1 MTSYTHGAY
10 HRDAS
15 HAVRRRRGNQDTRKG
30 ANVAKPLAIIGVP
43 TSAGAFAP
51 GQEQAPQAL
60 RAAGLIERLER
71 AGLQVTD
78 YGDGP
83 VWRWRPD
90 QSNRHAQN
98 LATVTAIAQTTA
110 ARVQRAV
117 NEGEIPLVLGGDC
130 TVELG
135 TVAGHVPAATRIG
148 LIYFDLHPDLNVPES
163 VHAGALD
170 WMGVAHLLGEERS
183 AAPLAHI
190 GSRFPLLAPDEI
202 VFFAYGP
209 ESSTPWE
216 RNLMAQHRLQG
227 IPVDEVAADPEGA
240 AARALAQLSSRCDR
254 LLIHLDVDTIDFTD
268 LPLSEN
274 TGQNAGLSFAQTV
287 RALEALVGSELFGAL
302 TITEINPNHGAEDG
316 STIATFVDAL
326 VRILVAS
333 PAIARCT
340 PA

>member
-1 MTSYTHGAY
+1 M
-10 HRDAS
+10 
-15 HAVRRRRGNQDTRKG
+15 
-30 ANVAKPLAIIGVP
+30 AKPLAIIGVP

-60 RAAGLIERLER
+60 RAAGLVERLES
-71 AGLQVTD
+71 AGVQVTD

-90 QSNRHAQN
+90 RSNRFAQN
-98 LATVTAIAQTTA
+98 LAAVVAIAQATA
-110 ARVQRAV
+110 GRVQQAV
-117 NEGEIPLVLGGDC
+117 GEGSIPLVLGGDC

-135 TVAGHVPAATRIG
+135 TVAGHDPSGGRIG

-163 VHAGALD
+163 VRAGALD
-170 WMGVAHLLGEERS
+170 WMGVAHLLGEETA

-209 ESSTPWE
+209 KNATSWE
-216 RNLMAQHRLQG
+216 REVMARRRLYG

-240 AARALAQLSSRCDR
+240 AAHALAELASRCDR
-254 LLIHLDVDTIDFTD
+254 LLIHFDVDTIDFTD

-274 TGQNAGLSFAQTV
+274 TGRNEGLSFEQAM
-287 RALEALVGSELFGAL
+287 RALTALVGSPLLSAL

-316 STIATFVDAL
+316 STLTTFVEALARAL
-326 VRILVAS
+326 VSS
-333 PAIARCT
+333 PAIARSRF
-340 PA
+340 A